1 MRAVIAEMPKHWL
14 EERER
19 SEIGQRDEMWE
30 GVLHMPPMPNRM
42 HQVFVRDLL
51 IYLQFHWAKPLG
63 AEVHQEVNLT
73 TPEDESRWTKNYRIP
88 DLVLL
93 TPDRFAIDKNEYMV
107 GAPLVVVE
115 VRSPGDDSMEKLPFY
130 AHLGVPEVWIF
141 ERDTKELELFAFAA
155 GQYEAILPGADGWYR
170 SAASTVCFRQF
181 QLGQIRVR
189 IGPDD
194 ATAENLPTR

>member
-30 GVLHMPPMPNRM
+30 GVLHMPPMPNTM
-42 HQVFVRDLL
+42 HQDFAGQLYAYLRYRWAIPYGHRVFTE
-51 IYLQFHWAKPLG
+51 I
-63 AEVHQEVNLT
+63 NLAHPDT
-73 TPEDESRWTKNYRIP
+73 RNWTADYRIP
-88 DLVLL
+88 DLILL
-93 TPDRFAIDKNEYMV
+93 NADRFHIDRNTHFA

-155 GQYEAILPGADGWYR
+155 GQYEAIVPGADGWYR